1 MPLGDNM
8 LTSKSKYPISKVSL
22 ALMTALAIPTMA
34 AETNQEQGDE
44 NALEVIMVT
53 AQKRVQNVKEVPI
66 SMTAIGQEK
75 LAEANINNSEEL
87 SSYIANFSINET
99 GQGFNVIMRGLGSG
113 PNQGF
118 EQTVGTFVDG
128 VYRGRGNLMRSAF
141 LDLERVEV
149 LRGPQSALFG
159 KNTTAGALNLTNA
172 KPTED
177 FEAYINTTYDFTF
190 NTATVETAVSNSLS
204 DNVQARVAIKYVD
217 GGGFVENT
225 VTGNDEV
232 EHQTLLGRL
241 TLAWQPTD
249 DVNVMLTAQHDKDDL
264 TGYNTN
270 QVFVEPAISSSD
282 DPRVIG
288 TLNAIKDY
296 VIDDKSHKTNLALG
310 EVEQGTF
317 DANHLTLNVE
327 YDMGHSTIT
336 SITGW
341 QSYELN
347 GSNDGDNSA
356 IPLVYRPLNNEKFDQ
371 LSQELRITS
380 AFDGDFNYIAG
391 VYYQTTNLEFDEE
404 QLVYP
409 LNIIGERDF
418 NVDSDTAAIFGQFDY
433 SFSERWQASLGLR
446 YSSETKDGYRKIL
459 TVDPTTRT
467 PIAEKPLHEAPA
479 IRKIAPNGMPGQM
492 FVNRVLASQNIY
504 NHEVSNSKTENSFTP
519 SLNLKYKMDNA
530 MIYGSIATGTKAGGF
545 DARANNPDDFE
556 FEDEKVL
563 SYELGTKFTLDDGLA
578 DINIALF
585 NMVFEDLQTSI
596 YDGSTG
602 FFVQNGGK
610 ATSMG
615 IELDGRW
622 AFADNWLISGSLGL
636 LDFKWDEFT
645 GTKCF
650 SSVSLT
656 PDNLE
661 PGGESCDNSGK
672 TNAYSPK
679 VSGSVNLEYYMEL
692 TDSIELKTSLDI
704 IHKSEYYTNAD
715 LNPFTKQDAF
725 TKFNARISFLSTDG
739 SWQVALLAKNITDET
754 TLNQSSD
761 MPLIGA
767 GFYNVKT
774 DPGRSVSMQF
784 SYMFE

>member
-1 MPLGDNM
+1 M
-8 LTSKSKYPISKVSL
+8 LNHKSKYLKNKVSL
-22 ALMTALAIPTMA
+22 ALMTVLSLPAMA
-34 AETNQEQGDE
+34 EEHGVNTES

-87 SSYIANFSINET
+87 SSYIANFSVNET

-172 KPTED
+172 KPTDD
-177 FEAYINTTYDFTF
+177 FQGYINTTYDFTY
-190 NTATVETAVSNSLS
+190 NTSTLETAVSNSLS

-217 GGGFVENT
+217 GGGFIENT
-225 VTGNDEV
+225 VTGKDEV

-249 DVNVMLTAQHDKDDL
+249 DVNVMLTAQHDQDDL

-270 QVFVEPAISSSD
+270 QIYVEPAIASSD

-288 TLNAIKDY
+288 QLNAINDY
-296 VIDDKSHKTNLALG
+296 VIDDKSHKTNPALG

-317 DANHLTLNVE
+317 DADHLTLNIE
-327 YDMGHSTIT
+327 YDMGHSTLT

-341 QSYELN
+341 QSYELK

-356 IPLVYRPLNNEKFDQ
+356 LPLVYRALNNEKFDQ

-380 AFDGDFNYIAG
+380 AFEGDFNYIAG
-391 VYYQTTNLEFDEE
+391 VYYQTTRLEFDEE
-404 QLVYP
+404 QVVYP

-433 SFSERWQASLGLR
+433 SFSERWQAGLGLR
-446 YSSETKDGYRKIL
+446 YSSETKDGYRKLLAI
-459 TVDPTTRT
+459 DPVTRT
-467 PIAEKPLHEAPA
+467 PIAEKPLHKAPA
-479 IRKIAPNGMPGQM
+479 INQIAPNGMPGKM
-492 FVNRVLASQNIY
+492 FVNRVLANQNIY
-504 NHEVSNSKTENSFTP
+504 NHEIANSKKENSFTP
-519 SLNLKYKMDNA
+519 SFNLKYKMDNA

-545 DARANNPDDFE
+545 DARSNNPDDFE
-556 FEDEKVL
+556 FENEEVL

-578 DINIALF
+578 DVNIAIF
-585 NMVFEDLQTSI
+585 TMVFDDLQTSV

-602 FFVQNGGK
+602 YFVQNGGQ

-636 LDFKWDEFT
+636 LDFEWDEFE
-645 GTKCF
+645 GAKCF
-650 SSVSLT
+650 SSATLIS
-656 PDNLE
+656 DNISAD
-661 PGGESCDNSGK
+661 GESCDISGE

-679 VSGSVNLEYYMEL
+679 VSGSVNLEYYTEL

-704 IHKSEYYTNAD
+704 IYKSEFYTNAD
-715 LNPFTKQDAF
+715 LNPWTKQDAF
-725 TKFNARISFLSTDG
+725 TKFNARVSLLSTEG

-754 TLNQSSD
+754 TINQSSD

-784 SYMFE
+784 SYNFE

>member
-1 MPLGDNM
+1 M
-8 LTSKSKYPISKVSL
+8 LTNKPKFLISKVSL
-22 ALMTALAIPTMA
+22 ALIAALTLPAIA
-34 AETNQEQGDE
+34 EEAETNTESS
-44 NALEVIMVT
+44 ALEVIMVT

-87 SSYIANFSINET
+87 SSYIANFSVSET

-149 LRGPQSALFG
+149 LRGPQSTLFG

-177 FEAYINTTYDFTF
+177 LQGYINTTYDFTY
-190 NTATVETAVSNSLS
+190 NTATLETAVSNSLS
-204 DNVQARVAIKYVD
+204 DNVQGRVAIKYVD
-217 GGGFVENT
+217 GGGFVQNT
-225 VTGNDEV
+225 VTGKDEV

-249 DVNVMLTAQHDKDDL
+249 NVNIMLTAQHDQDDL

-270 QVFVEPAISSSD
+270 QVYVEPAIASSS

-288 TLNAIKDY
+288 TLNAIQDY
-296 VIDDKSHKTNLALG
+296 VIDDKSHKTAPALG
-310 EVEQGTF
+310 EIEQGSF
-317 DANHLTLNVE
+317 DADHLTLNVE
-327 YDMGHSTIT
+327 YDMGHSTLT

-341 QSYELN
+341 QSYELD

-356 IPLVYRPLNNEKFDQ
+356 IPLVYRALNNEKFDQ

-380 AFDGDFNYIAG
+380 AFEGDFNYIAG
-391 VYYQTTNLEFDEE
+391 VYYQTTSLEFDEE

-418 NVDSDTAAIFGQFDY
+418 DVDSDTAAIFGQFDY
-433 SFSERWQASLGLR
+433 SFSERWQATLGLR
-446 YSSETKDGYRKIL
+446 YSSESKDGYRKLLAI
-459 TVDPTTRT
+459 DPITRT
-467 PIAEKPLHEAPA
+467 PITEKPLHTAPA
-479 IRKIAPNGMPGQM
+479 IRQIAPNGMPGQM
-492 FVNRVLASQNIY
+492 YVNRVLANQNIY
-504 NHEVSNSKTENSFTP
+504 NHEISNNKTENSFTP

-545 DARANNPDDFE
+545 DARSNNPDDFE
-556 FEDEKVL
+556 FDDEKVI
-563 SYELGTKFTLDDGLA
+563 SYELGTKFTLDDGAA

-585 NMVFEDLQTSI
+585 NMVFEDLQTSV

-602 FFVQNGGK
+602 YFVQNGGK

-636 LDFKWDEFT
+636 LDFKWDEFV
-645 GTKCF
+645 GAKCF
-650 SSVSLT
+650 SSATLT
-656 PDNLE
+656 SDNISAD
-661 PGGESCDNSGK
+661 GESCDISGE

-679 VSGSVNLEYYMEL
+679 VSGSVNLEYYTEL
-692 TDSIELKTSLDI
+692 TNAIELKTSLDI
-704 IHKSEYYTNAD
+704 IYKSEFYTNAD
-715 LNPFTKQDAF
+715 LNPWTKQDAY
-725 TKFNARISFLSTDG
+725 TKLNARVALLSLEGT
-739 SWQVALLAKNITDET
+739 WQVALLVKNITDET
-754 TLNQSSD
+754 TVNQSSD

-767 GFYNVKT
+767 GYYNINT

-784 SYMFE
+784 SYNFE

>member
-1 MPLGDNM
+1 MLDIKNNFNINKLAAALTVALTLPTQAATEQSTEVKEDN
-8 LTSKSKYPISKVSL
+8 
-22 ALMTALAIPTMA
+22 
-34 AETNQEQGDE
+34 Q
-44 NALEVIMVT
+44 LEVIMVT

-75 LAEANINNSEEL
+75 LAENNINNSEEL
-87 SSYIANFSINET
+87 SSYIANFSVGES
-99 GQGFNVIMRGLGSG
+99 GQGYNVIMRGLGSG

-128 VYRGRGNLMRSAF
+128 IYRGRGNLMRSAF

-177 FEAYINTTYDFTF
+177 FEAYINTTYDFNF
-190 NTATVETAVSNSLS
+190 NTATLETAVSSAIS
-204 DNVQARVAIKYVD
+204 DNVQARVAVKYVD
-217 GGGFVENT
+217 GGGFLENT
-225 VTGNDEV
+225 VTGNNEV
-232 EHQTLLGRL
+232 EHETLLGRL
-241 TLAWQPTD
+241 TLAWQPTS
-249 DVNVMLTAQHDKDDL
+249 DVNVMFTAQHDKDDL
-264 TGYNTN
+264 TGYGTS
-270 QVFVEPAISSSD
+270 QVYVEPAIASSG
-282 DPRVIG
+282 DPQVIG
-288 TLNAIKDY
+288 KLNAIKDY
-296 VIDDKSHKTNLALG
+296 VIDDKSHKTTPALG
-310 EVEQGTF
+310 EIEQATF
-317 DANHLTLNVE
+317 DADHLTLNVE
-327 YDMGHSTIT
+327 YDMDHSTIT

-341 QSYELN
+341 QSYELK

-371 LSQELRITS
+371 LSQEFRITS
-380 AFDGDFNYIAG
+380 AFEGNFNYIAG
-391 VYYQTTNLEFDEE
+391 VYYQTTSLEFDEE

-433 SFSERWQASLGLR
+433 SFSDRWQATLGLR
-446 YSSETKDGYRKIL
+446 YSSETKDGERKL
-459 TVDPTTRT
+459 LVVDPTTRT
-467 PIAEKPLHEAPA
+467 PIVEKALHTAPA
-479 IRKIAPNGMPGQM
+479 INNNFPNGLPGPIYSA
-492 FVNRVLASQNIY
+492 VVLAGQNIY
-504 NHEVSNSKTENSFTP
+504 NHDLSGSKTEDSFTP
-519 SLNLKYKMDNA
+519 SINLKYKMDDA
-530 MIYGSIATGTKAGGF
+530 MIYGSISTGTKAGGY

-556 FEDEKVL
+556 FEDEKVI

-610 ATSMG
+610 ATSRG
-615 IELDGRW
+615 LELDGRW

-636 LDFKWDEFT
+636 LDFKWDDYT

-656 PDNLE
+656 PDNVE
-661 PGGESCDNSGK
+661 PGGESCDNTGK
-672 TNAYSPK
+672 TNAFSPK
-679 VSGSVNLEYYMEL
+679 VSGSVNLEYYVEL
-692 TDSIELKTSLDI
+692 SDSIELKTGIDI

-725 TKFNARISFLSTDG
+725 TKLNARISFLSTNG
-739 SWQVALLAKNITDET
+739 TWQVALLAKNITDET
-754 TLNQSSD
+754 TINYSSD

-767 GFYNVKT
+767 GFYNVKV
-774 DPGRSVSMQF
+774 DPGRSLSLQL
-784 SYMFE
+784 SYNFE

>member
-1 MPLGDNM
+1 M
-8 LTSKSKYPISKVSL
+8 LNIKINHNLSKL
-22 ALMTALAIPTMA
+22 ALALSVALTLPTHA
-34 AETNQEQGDE
+34 QEATEKSTDVEDNQ
-44 NALEVIMVT
+44 LEVIMVT

-87 SSYIANFSINET
+87 SSYIANFSVSES

-128 VYRGRGNLMRSAF
+128 VYRGRGHLMRSAF

-177 FEAYINTTYDFTF
+177 FEAYINTTYDFSF
-190 NTATVETAVSNSLS
+190 NTATVETAMSNAIS
-204 DNVQARVAIKYVD
+204 DNVQARVALKYVD
-217 GGGFVENT
+217 GGAFLENT
-225 VTGNDEV
+225 VTNNDEV

-241 TLAWQPTD
+241 SLAWQPTD
-249 DVNVMLTAQHDKDDL
+249 DVNVLFTAQHDKDEL
-264 TGYNTN
+264 TGFSTS
-270 QVFVEPAISSSD
+270 QVFVEPAIASSGAPVLS
-282 DPRVIG
+282 V
-288 TLNAIKDY
+288 IKDY
-296 VIDDKSHKTNLALG
+296 VIDDKTHKTNPALG
-310 EVEQGTF
+310 EVEQGSF
-317 DANHLTLNVE
+317 DADHLTLNIE
-327 YDMGHSTIT
+327 YDMGHSTLT

-341 QSYELN
+341 QSYQLN
-347 GSNDGDNSA
+347 GTNDGDVSP
-356 IPLVYRPLNNEKFDQ
+356 IPLIYRPLNDEKFDQ

-391 VYYQTTNLEFDEE
+391 VYYQTTSLEFDEE

-409 LNIIGERDF
+409 LAIIGERDF
-418 NVDSDTAAIFGQFDY
+418 NVDSDTAAVFGQFDY
-433 SFSERWQASLGLR
+433 SFSDRWQATLGLR
-446 YSSETKDGYRKIL
+446 YSSEEKDGYRKL
-459 TVDPTTRT
+459 LAVDPSTRT
-467 PIAEKPLHEAPA
+467 PIAQMPVVKAPA
-479 IRKIAPNGMPGQM
+479 IAKNFPNGLPGPIYSA
-492 FVNRVLASQNIY
+492 VVLAAQNIY
-504 NHEVSNSKTENSFTP
+504 DHEISGSKTENSFTP
-519 SLNLKYKMDNA
+519 SINIKYKMNDA

-545 DARANNPDDFE
+545 DARSNNPDDFN
-556 FEDEKVL
+556 FEDEKVI

-602 FFVQNGGK
+602 FFVKNGGK

-615 IELDGRW
+615 LELDGRW

-636 LDFKWDEFT
+636 LDFEWDEFT
-645 GTKCF
+645 GAKCF
-650 SSVSLT
+650 SSVTLI
-656 PDNLE
+656 PDNIE
-661 PGGESCDNSGK
+661 EGGESCDNSGK
-672 TNAYSPK
+672 TNAFSPK
-679 VSGSVNLEYYMEL
+679 VSGSVNLEYYTEL
-692 TDSIELKTSLDI
+692 SDSIELKTSVDI

-715 LNPFTKQDAF
+715 LNPFTQQDAF
-725 TKFNARISFLSTDG
+725 TKLNARISLLSTTG

-754 TLNQSSD
+754 TVNYSSD
-761 MPLIGA
+761 MALIGA
-767 GFYNVKT
+767 GFYNVKV
-774 DPGRSVSMQF
+774 DPGRSVSLQL
-784 SYMFE
+784 SYNFE